1 MNMQFRPK
9 IQNGN
14 IAKRSRS
21 GYLAKPVP
29 RSPQPSPLATLTP
42 LWSGVSVGEL
52 AQSGLAALGLDG
64 RLQSTQVLAQEKTAS
79 PSRLLLGLI
88 GCGVL
93 LAGGFMFSLR
103 DHFTAYAVGREEV
116 KMKLK
121 IEQAD
126 VEQQQLD
133 LTLQRASSPQMLE
146 RAARESAGLAPLELE
161 RKKVISGAK
170 KVAAAEKA
178 QRTQPPNSKALK
190 LAKTAEH

>member
-14 IAKRSRS
+14 IVKRSRS
-21 GYLAKPVP
+21 GYIAKPVP
-29 RSPQPSPLATLTP
+29 RSPQALPLATLTP

-146 RAARESAGLAPLELE
+146 RAARESVGLAPLELE
-161 RKKVISGAK
+161 QKKVISGAK

-178 QRTQPPNSKALK
+178 KRTQPPNSKALK